1 MIKLKPKIRA
11 LLGAMAVLTA
21 GTAHADLL
29 EYSFTG
35 ADGSQRTLTP
45 TATYAN
51 PTGTMT
57 FALSAGVDRKVRI
70 SILNSTGA
78 VVSTKTSSLLG
89 ANDRITVGGK
99 EYYGAF
105 LTLQAPDEGSYL
117 LKAEIISG
125 NELPIK
131 VDEFPLIVDTTLPVI
146 DGDFFWNAMGYQRL
160 HDDGKWIVSRAQA
173 KSAGFNGV
181 YDSFS
186 GIKEA
191 FFTGQYVDGEKAG
204 EVYAEKK
211 PATITHEGSVI
222 IGNGTEGSIG
232 GDYITSLWSEAKWTF
247 EVVDKAGNRASK
259 DAFVYMAQSKPTP
272 PEPFG
277 VWDGSDNR
285 LLGVNS
291 LQGFV
296 PYVHNM
302 NIYSNPIKMIYR
314 VKRDEY
320 IGGGGRAD
328 IYGGYQWM
336 GSGSQ
341 SRFNTDLILH
351 KDDEYMYM
359 LVEAATD
366 GTLMDVSRR
375 YIFHPSGFR
384 SHVFTHSLRFGSET
398 LNPPR
403 SVGISAYVE
412 GLNKWIP
419 ASYSITKGD
428 TGGQNDYITKVKVQV
443 EPRPYNQIFDTTQ
456 RRDGYTFR
464 ANCTIPANSEECTA
478 DVRFIY
484 PGDDVSTYHSRP
496 IIISEDGNL
505 RGTEIVYDWRWD
517 GSIAKLDGETTSI
530 NEADKTISYGVIN
543 EYKSRAWSGAR
554 IFNQKLRFVDQNGV
568 TVDVMPF
575 MVSNVDTSKGIDAQ
589 LYKADFKFS
598 SVPDGVYR
606 IYAIFEDGLSTG
618 GARHQSEVLLF
629 SGIVVDATPPN
640 VILRLHDGSDQIS
653 SLDDITVELYDDIS
667 KDVNVRSV
675 NLRGGPANDNVN
687 LTVRHVGQNNYKLEY
702 PVMFPSLKD
711 GESYTLTV
719 EASDEQNNVTVEKVT
734 FNYKPRQISLAEG
747 MDGKLMI
754 PAVTQEFQRSGGGHI
769 IQTEPIKLG
778 GNTVVTGSYDVF
790 ATLRSDAQVPLV
802 VNGIRIEPGQTMSVM
817 SQHNFGSSGGRINL
831 PLRPAV
837 AGVEGS
843 SNLLVMTSAPNSPV
857 LVLDVNT
864 WKASAKLSAESW
876 TVRQVVDP
884 VKIYA
889 LPEAGVPCRLTTRQS
904 EATAAD
910 PIRDPVCLL
919 QWDRTPDEAEQTT
932 QDNNGMKVAGLVGQA
947 VSIGEQPVEYSLYLF
962 SGDGSKVKVG
972 SGSQNLTVTTAYG
985 SVNYSPGNDIAQ
997 VNRVIQNFNVNLK
1010 QSKGPDCSLTLNADR
1025 AKSESANKAAG
1036 STSRACLFE
1045 WLKIPDGL
1053 TQEQFSDSPALSGS
1067 LAQKGDHPLGW
1078 RVSIFTRKGTRVTLN
1093 EETFNIEAIDP
1104 PAPTVELSSTF
1115 KYKDNI
1121 YMVPMTGNYLGDAI
1135 INSQRADLDISISR
1149 NTDVLESETFTP
1161 GWGATN
1167 KVYRRINTDERTLWE
1182 ETIYKVNAAYNKVPD
1197 VKTEAVYRAI
1207 SSPAKSVR
1215 PIVEVDGDKAI
1226 DTIALPV
1233 RVLIRDQYRPDG
1245 GYDANT
1251 MGNWKVRLIRQK
1263 VYNETEPLTDFVPAE
1278 NGEAQF
1284 SVNLE
1289 GVDSSSIRIV
1299 AEAVLESPIEG
1310 YNRTETS
1317 LRPAFLTVLRGGA
1330 IGADVQ
1336 ARKLSGQAPFT
1347 SVFKLALNDRQDVRA
1362 TGKVIWETSTDDGKT
1377 WEQFTPEDRYK
1388 YQLVRTF
1395 EKGEYKVRAKVFNI
1409 NSGAEQYTEVVS
1421 VIAYDKP
1428 KISVAGPTT
1437 LFIGSEGKYTAN
1449 LTLNGEEIKDNDA
1462 VVEWSTDGGKTYS
1475 ATGKNLTLSSDE
1487 VARYRLWT
1495 RVRST
1500 SAPAEDSYAYE
1511 TAKMAV
1517 DFVAVKPP
1525 RPRVTGPST
1534 IETGKT
1540 YTFKADTSLPYRGMD
1555 VTLNGFFTLPNG
1567 TIVNGDTVEYV
1578 PTETDLSQNS
1588 VDIKYTVWIEGYRDK
1603 GAEASHSLR
1612 TRVWQYVWP
1621 KFGMQVRV
1629 NANVAPATVT
1639 ASVRAIAFNGKLEEP
1654 TYDWDLP
1661 KGVVIEDQRQ
1671 GTLRSFV
1678 VNEPGDY
1685 TIKVTVRDAR
1695 GHEFAIEQ
1703 PLKVGQ
1709 ASPYAVDLQYSG
1721 SNQFEREPLDVLLR
1735 PYISG
1740 GHPRDRIASR
1750 TFSVNGAPIDGG
1762 GYYVRTTLGAGEHS
1776 IKLKITSE
1784 MGHEAEG
1791 EVNIKVAENNLP
1803 TCSLSSRETVGSWI
1817 VYANCEDTDGRMKSY
1832 QWTVGGEL
1840 QSISSDRITIS
1851 KGAYKSIPSITLV
1864 GVDDSGGKS
1873 EAVTMN

>member
-1 MIKLKPKIRA
+1 MIKLKPKFQA
-11 LLGAMAVLTA
+11 VLGILAVLTA

-45 TATYAN
+45 TANYAN
-51 PTGTMT
+51 PTGAMT
-57 FALSAGVDRKVRI
+57 FALSAGVDRKVRMSIVDSSGSVI
-70 SILNSTGA
+70 SSKTG
-78 VVSTKTSSLLG
+78 KLLG
-89 ANDRITVGGK
+89 ANDRINVSSK
-99 EYYGAF
+99 EYYGEY
-105 LTLQAPDEGSYL
+105 LSLDMPGEGNYL
-117 LKAEIISG
+117 LRAEILS
-125 NELPIK
+125 N
-131 VDEFPLIVDTTLPVI
+131 DESLVRKDEYPVI
-146 DGDFFWNAMGYQRL
+146 FDITPPELGDFTWGMFAGLGGSIAMIGSGTDYIGL
-160 HDDGKWIVSRAQA
+160 ENIDDVGTGIDKIEFYTRSLESGEIQYR
-173 KSAGFNGV
+173 SSGFNSSASNTQFLLRDKGLQRTLFKVEDSEYEIGFKV
-181 YDSFS
+181 Y
-186 GIKEA
+186 
-191 FFTGQYVDGEKAG
+191 
-204 EVYAEKK
+204 
-211 PATITHEGSVI
+211 
-222 IGNGTEGSIG
+222 
-232 GDYITSLWSEAKWTF
+232 
-247 EVVDKAGNRASK
+247 DKAGNVTTKSRQS
-259 DAFVYMAQSKPTP
+259 FVDIENPKI
-272 PEPFG
+272 EI
-277 VWDGSDNR
+277 SDIFD
-285 LLGVNS
+285 VKTNS
-291 LQGFV
+291 WI
-296 PYVHNM
+296 PYSPGMTV
-302 NIYSNPIKMIYR
+302 YSNPVLYRLVTASSNLAKNNPHGIGITNGWTIDERGDVAYLSRSTTPMWYTPNSASDAGYWRITTASGNYFDTRASHLNLVLAEGITKAPTASKEGSNFMIQLQINDEIEFENMNSNSGERQIKMFIEPLT
-314 VKRDEY
+314 VKKARLKLDSDAEY
-320 IGGGGRAD
+320 DVNMSLSQSITNNSGKYFRCTVVKGNDYCDVEINQTIENGTFIHGGGLLT
-328 IYGGYQWM
+328 YQLSVGELNEAGT
-336 GSGSQ
+336 GSS
-341 SRFNTDLILH
+341 S
-351 KDDEYMYM
+351 
-359 LVEAATD
+359 
-366 GTLMDVSRR
+366 
-375 YIFHPSGFR
+375 
-384 SHVFTHSLRFGSET
+384 RFGSISQGRVS
-398 LNPPR
+398 LSFDFNPPLIEEVKVSNFELSAIFVETEEYDLSTSDTWR
-403 SVGISAYVE
+403 FGFNNISA
-412 GLNKWIP
+412 
-419 ASYSITKGD
+419 
-428 TGGQNDYITKVKVQV
+428 
-443 EPRPYNQIFDTTQ
+443 
-456 RRDGYTFR
+456 
-464 ANCTIPANSEECTA
+464 
-478 DVRFIY
+478 
-484 PGDDVSTYHSRP
+484 
-496 IIISEDGNL
+496 
-505 RGTEIVYDWRWD
+505 
-517 GSIAKLDGETTSI
+517 IAKDITSDQKVNLPLI
-530 NEADKTISYGVIN
+530 N
-543 EYKSRAWSGAR
+543 
-554 IFNQKLRFVDQNGV
+554 
-568 TVDVMPF
+568 TV
-575 MVSNVDTSKGIDAQ
+575 NLTRYTSKRS
-589 LYKADFKFS
+589 FS
-598 SVPDGVYR
+598 LAALD
-606 IYAIFEDGLSTG
+606 
-618 GARHQSEVLLF
+618 
-629 SGIVVDATPPN
+629 SGIYDLTLIAEDKYGRIVHHQVKN
-640 VILRLHDGSDQIS
+640 ILIDRKAPYISVEKGTTVS
-653 SLDDITVELYDDIS
+653 SLDQIVITITDDIDPEPKIQNIRLS
-667 KDVNVRSV
+667 
-675 NLRGGPANDNVN
+675 GGPASDNVQ
-687 LTVRHVGQNNYKLEY
+687 LSWREVSFATFQLEY
-702 PVMFPSLKD
+702 PIMFPSLKT
-711 GESYTLTV
+711 GEEYSLTV
-719 EASDEQNNVTVEKVT
+719 RASDAQGNEAEKTVAFMYE
-734 FNYKPRQISLAEG
+734 PQQIALANG

-790 ATLRSDAQVPLV
+790 ATLRSDAEVPLV

-876 TVRQVVDP
+876 TVRQVIDP

-889 LPEAGVPCRLTTRQS
+889 LPEVGVPCRLTTRQS

-910 PIRDPVCLL
+910 PIRDPVCLI

-985 SVNYSPGNDIAQ
+985 SVSYSPGNDIAQ
-997 VNRVIQNFNVNLK
+997 VNRVIQAFNVNFK

-1104 PAPTVELSSTF
+1104 PVPTVELSSTF

-1182 ETIYKVNAAYNKVPD
+1182 ETIYRVNAAYNKVPD

-1207 SSPAKSVR
+1207 SSPAKSIR